1 MRANANS
8 LRNAQDLDPL
18 SCTFEQ
24 AEERNL
30 IANINSSTRAKVEF
44 FEEMIEIGF
53 KFGALKPN
61 GPITFEALALE
72 NAALDTAL
80 LRARLAIEVP
90 KLAV

>member
-24 AEERNL
+24 AEDRNL
-30 IANINSSTRAKVEF
+30 IANINASTRAKVEF

-72 NAALDTAL
+72 NAGYRHGLTAGALSD
-80 LRARLAIEVP
+80 
-90 KLAV
+90 